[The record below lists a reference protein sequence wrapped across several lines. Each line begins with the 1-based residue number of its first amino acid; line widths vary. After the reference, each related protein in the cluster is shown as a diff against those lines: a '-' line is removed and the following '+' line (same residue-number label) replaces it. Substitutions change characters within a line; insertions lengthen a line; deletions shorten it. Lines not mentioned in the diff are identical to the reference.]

1 MATQRKYDL
10 NAEWERA
17 CVRYLETTGEDP
29 PQKQVPTPSEV
40 AAQLE
45 VKRSKDAK
53 DNHGKD
59 RAKEITFKML
69 D

>member
-10 NAEWERA
+10 NVEWERA
-17 CVRYLETTGEDP
+17 CVRYPATTGEDP
-29 PQKQVPTPSEV
+29 RRKQVRTPSEV

-53 DNHGKD
+53 DDHGKD